1 MSLNWRE
8 IDQILTELELSGGFI
23 QNIIQPD
30 YSSLVLE
37 LFKPGKGPRGRLGL
51 YISLKQGKTR
61 LHRITGKVKRQIKLQ
76 RFSQLLRSRIKG
88 CRILDARQVPGQ
100 RLVEIQILQGDETLS
115 LWLRLWGNAGNI
127 ILCRE
132 TGEIIDAFYR
142 RPARGEVSGG
152 SFLPWQE
159 EYQEPDAR
167 FSLEDYSGHR
177 DYNSLVEELY
187 TRQETEEAFRQK
199 RNELLNRWR
208 RYSSSLRGRLNGLE
222 AAAAREENLP
232 GEEST
237 GDLILA
243 NLHRIKPGDR
253 WLEAEDFSGKK
264 TLQIPLDPALSP
276 QENAQR
282 YFNLRKKEE
291 RRRKRALE
299 EINDIRREADQ
310 AEHFVDTC
318 EKARELADLE
328 GIPGPPEKRSRK
340 PAEESSR
347 PGAYFFS
354 REWQIIAG
362 RNARE
367 SDKLLREWARGNDYW
382 VHARDYPGGHI
393 FLRGPKGKSP
403 PLEVLLDAGNLALHY
418 SKARRGGGGDCY
430 YTQVKYLRRPREG
443 KTGTVL
449 PTQEKNLAISMDEDR
464 LRRLLEGHD
473 S

>member
-8 IDQILTELELSGGFI
+8 IDQILSELELPGGFI
-23 QNIIQPD
+23 QKIIQPD

-37 LFKPGKGPRGRLGL
+37 LFFPGKGPEGRFGL

-61 LHRITGKVKRQIKLQ
+61 LHRISGKASRQIKLQ
-76 RFSQLLRSRIKG
+76 RFPQLLRSRIKG

-100 RLVEIQILQGDETLS
+100 RLVELKILQANETLS
-115 LWLRLWGNAGNI
+115 LWIRLWGNAGNV

-142 RPARGEVSGG
+142 RPARGELSGG

-159 EYQEPDAR
+159 SFGEPDTG
-167 FSLEDYSGHR
+167 FSLEDFSAYR
-177 DYNSLVEELY
+177 DYNAYIEARY
-187 TRQETEEAFRQK
+187 TLQERDEAFRQK

-208 RYSSSLRGRLNGLE
+208 RYSNSLRGRLKGLE
-222 AAAAREENLP
+222 AAADGEVILS
-232 GEEST
+232 GEESA

-243 NLHRIKPGDR
+243 NLHRIKSGDR
-253 WLEAEDFSGKK
+253 WLEAKEFSGED
-264 TLQIPLDPALSP
+264 TVHIPLDPALSP
-276 QENAQR
+276 QENARR
-282 YFNLRKKEE
+282 YFTLRKKEE

-299 EINDIRREADQ
+299 EIDDLRREASQ
-310 AEHFVDTC
+310 AELFVKKC
-318 EKARELADLE
+318 EESDKLADLE
-328 GIPGPPEKRSRK
+328 GIPGPPEKRSPREAGETK
-340 PAEESSR
+340 HA
-347 PGAYFFS
+347 GAYFFS
-354 REWQIIAG
+354 RGWQIVVG

-418 SKARRGGGGDCY
+418 SKARSGGGGDCY

-443 KTGTVL
+443 KLGTVL
-449 PTQEKNLAISMDEDR
+449 PTQEKNLHISMEEDR
-464 LRRLLEGHD
+464 LRRLLEGNE